1 MTVGVR
7 GRRDPFTLT
16 PALSHRGRGGLSGVL
31 CFSLGSRL
39 RGNDGGSAP
48 FTLTLA
54 LSHRGRGDLIGVL
67 CFSLGSRLRGNDGV
81 VREKDGRGFTLTP
94 GLNRRLGGLKLNPDA
109 RHFVPPCQRTGAPHL
124 RDNLR
129 TIIDRDRTPS
139 SKHTP

>member
-1 MTVGVR
+1 M
-7 GRRDPFTLT
+7 
-16 PALSHRGRGGLSGVL
+16 L

-54 LSHRGRGDLIGVL
+54 LSRRGRGDLIGVL
-67 CFSLGSRLRGNDGV
+67 CFSLGSRPRIGVRGRPRGNDGV
-81 VREKDGRGFTLTP
+81 VRGKDVRG
-94 GLNRRLGGLKLNPDA
+94 LGELKLSADA
-109 RHFVPPCQRTGAPHL
+109 CHFVPPCQRTRAPHL